1 ELQCD
6 RDKVLKEVFG
16 HIKFKSPLQKKAI
29 NCILLRRFLVSQNL
43 RCTCA
48 QIRTCLGKSDVYVSL
63 PTGAGKSLC
72 YQLPTVVHNGI
83 AVVISPLIALI
94 TDQIAALRAKGV
106 PSESLNSKLS
116 SEERSRIIE
125 VHRAS
130 YFALFVPFNMIFVML
145 LKDLRKKIP
154 NVKLLYITPEAAA
167 TDNMKRILTSLHK
180 RNLLSY
186 IVVDEAH
193 CVTYWGHD
201 FRPDYLKLSALREVC
216 PDVPWVALTATANAK
231 AQEDI
236 VVQLRMKHV
245 EIFKAS
251 TFRGNLYYD
260 VHMKDNLNMTPEVCF
275 LQRLHDSLRS
285 LAHCSPIFFSITLFY
300 FWVCNGSGIIYCR
313 TRDECDQLARMLTF
327 ANIRCLSYHAGLS
340 NKMRDDVQ
348 NKWMKNEVPVIAATV
363 AFGMGIDKPDV
374 RFVVHWTCPPNLAAY
389 YQESGRA
396 GRDGQRSYCRIY
408 YSQAD
413 KELLHFLVRKEL
425 SLLKAKKISESARK
439 QQAAAMQFGLEKMVD
454 YAEKAQCRHISFAK
468 YFGEDDLPP
477 CRNHCDFC
485 KDPNATMARA
495 SQFQQS
501 CSSSKI
507 TKAAK
512 GVQDYSELYGGGK
525 RLRNHDEFE
534 CSAFEAKER
543 LEREEALRMRDIV
556 QSEFA
561 KRRKVKETK
570 PEFRLDYI
578 PSTEFPIKEPKSN
591 YIANLAPQRREAVVH
606 RVSQALEDNW
616 LLFERPCECVEAA
629 SLLEWSIYRNAKS
642 VTTYQHK
649 TVAKISEIKKLTNEC
664 KKFEFV
670 YGAIES
676 NPFMSAANMIN

>member
-1 ELQCD
+1 
-6 RDKVLKEVFG
+6 
-16 HIKFKSPLQKKAI
+16 
-29 NCILLRRFLVSQNL
+29 
-43 RCTCA
+43 
-48 QIRTCLGKSDVYVSL
+48 
-63 PTGAGKSLC
+63 
-72 YQLPTVVHNGI
+72 
-83 AVVISPLIALI
+83 
-94 TDQIAALRAKGV
+94 
-106 PSESLNSKLS
+106 
-116 SEERSRIIE
+116 
-125 VHRAS
+125 
-130 YFALFVPFNMIFVML
+130 
-145 LKDLRKKIP
+145 
-154 NVKLLYITPEAAA
+154 
-167 TDNMKRILTSLHK
+167 
-180 RNLLSY
+180 
-186 IVVDEAH
+186 
-193 CVTYWGHD
+193 
-201 FRPDYLKLSALREVC
+201 
-216 PDVPWVALTATANAK
+216 
-231 AQEDI
+231 
-236 VVQLRMKHV
+236 
-245 EIFKAS
+245 
-251 TFRGNLYYD
+251 
-260 VHMKDNLNMTPEVCF
+260 
-275 LQRLHDSLRS
+275 
-285 LAHCSPIFFSITLFY
+285 
-300 FWVCNGSGIIYCR
+300 
-313 TRDECDQLARMLTF
+313 
-327 ANIRCLSYHAGLS
+327 
-340 NKMRDDVQ
+340 
-348 NKWMKNEVPVIAATV
+348 
-363 AFGMGIDKPDV
+363 
-374 RFVVHWTCPPNLAAY
+374 FVVHWTCPPNLAAY

-454 YAEKAQCRHISFAK
+454 YAEKAQFVVLKVLFIPSPFFIRI
-468 YFGEDDLPP
+468 
-477 CRNHCDFC
+477 
-485 KDPNATMARA
+485 
-495 SQFQQS
+495 QQS